1 MAAPTTALRVAW
13 FYARQQLYDR
23 SAGTQPPMKESVM
36 TMDVPR
42 PQLHRSNFVREL
54 SETLILIAL
63 VYTLV
68 NLATVRFYIEGP
80 SMQPNFW
87 AGQFLIVSRL
97 HYLFSEPER
106 GDIVVFD
113 PPGDDNQSDD
123 PLLIKRLIG
132 MPGDHI
138 EVRDG
143 SVFINGEPLAEP
155 YLNEVGSPIRC
166 SGEQCDVVLNADQ
179 YFLMG
184 DNRNNSRDSRVFGP
198 VERSRLVGEAILRYW
213 PPSDWGIVTHYRF
226 PES

>member
-1 MAAPTTALRVAW
+1 
-13 FYARQQLYDR
+13 
-23 SAGTQPPMKESVM
+23 M
-36 TMDVPR
+36 TLGVPR
-42 PQLHRSNFVREL
+42 PQLRRSSFIREIL
-54 SETLILIAL
+54 ETLILIAL

-87 AGQFLIVSRL
+87 AGQFLIVSRV
-97 HYLFSEPER
+97 HYLLSHPER

-113 PPGDDNQSDD
+113 PPGDDDQPDD

-132 MPGDHI
+132 LPGDHI
-138 EVRDG
+138 EIIEG
-143 SVFINGEPLAEP
+143 SVIVNGVALNEP
-155 YLNEVGSPIRC
+155 YLNDLESPIRC
-166 SGEQCDVVLNADQ
+166 SEHCDVELGAGE

-184 DNRNNSRDSRVFGP
+184 DNRNNSRDSRVFGR
-198 VERSRLVGEAILRYW
+198 VELHRIVGEAIVRYW

>member
-1 MAAPTTALRVAW
+1 
-13 FYARQQLYDR
+13 
-23 SAGTQPPMKESVM
+23 M
-36 TMDVPR
+36 TVDVPR
-42 PQLHRSNFVREL
+42 PRLRRSSFIREIL
-54 SETLILIAL
+54 ETLILIAL

-87 AGQFLIVSRL
+87 AGQFLIVSRV
-97 HYLFSEPER
+97 HYLLSQPER

-113 PPGDDNQSDD
+113 PPGDDDQPDD

-132 MPGDHI
+132 LPGDHI
-138 EVRDG
+138 QIIDG
-143 SVFINGEPLAEP
+143 TVFVNGEPLDEP
-155 YLNEVGSPIRC
+155 YVKDVGSPIRC
-166 SGEQCDVVLNADQ
+166 AEHCDVQLGAGE

-184 DNRNNSRDSRVFGP
+184 DNRNNSRDSRVFGT
-198 VERSRLVGEAILRYW
+198 VTLNRIVGEAIIRYW

>member
-1 MAAPTTALRVAW
+1 MAV
-13 FYARQQLYDR
+13 
-23 SAGTQPPMKESVM
+23 
-36 TMDVPR
+36 DVPR
-42 PQLHRSNFVREL
+42 PRLHRSSFSREIL
-54 SETLILIAL
+54 ETLILIAL

-87 AGQFLIVSRL
+87 AGQFLIVSRV
-97 HYLFSEPER
+97 HYLLAQPER

-113 PPGDDNQSDD
+113 PPGDDAQPDD

-132 MPGDHI
+132 LPGDHV

-143 SVFINGEPLAEP
+143 TVLVNGEALNEP
-155 YLNEVGSPIRC
+155 YLHDLDASVRC
-166 SGEQCDVVLNADQ
+166 SEHCDEMLGPDQ

-198 VERSRLVGEAILRYW
+198 VELHRIVGEAIIRYW